1 MGVKTPLSL
10 TQAQKLFA
18 NYHITALQA
27 TKDGVMDTTYIAETN
42 SGAYIIKK
50 YERDITHK
58 INFDAQLLERL
69 SRSGLCVPKLL
80 AQSGEWYLY
89 TKLDGKSPKHI
100 TLAHMQKL
108 GQTLAKMHS
117 ITDSIKTQKPFF
129 ENYPLK
135 EILQQHKAKHFFYYK
150 KLAPLQDTKLKNDG
164 FIHGDIFKDN
174 TLFDKSRLC
183 IFDFID
189 GGSGSFAFELGVV
202 LLSFNPHAR
211 RSFTR
216 LLLQSYNQHV
226 QKKLSLRELETHRK
240 TAAKL
245 YALLRMKHYQNT
257 KRAKE
262 LVKLC

>member
-18 NYHITALQA
+18 SYHITALQA
-27 TKDGVMDTTYIAETN
+27 TQDGVMDTTYIAEAKDGT
-42 SGAYIIKK
+42 YIIKK

-58 INFDAQLLERL
+58 INFDAQLLEKL

-80 AQSGEWYLY
+80 AQNGEWYLY

-108 GQTLAKMHS
+108 GRFIARMHQV
-117 ITDSIKTQKPFF
+117 TQKLQTAPHFF
-129 ENYPLK
+129 TNYPLIQMLR
-135 EILQQHKAKHFFYYK
+135 EHKAAHFYYYK
-150 KLAPLQDTKLKNDG
+150 KLCSLSDEPLCADG

-174 TLFDKSRLC
+174 TLFTNTKLAM
-183 IFDFID
+183 FDFID

-202 LLSFNPHAR
+202 LLSFNPANR
-211 RSFTR
+211 KSFSR
-216 LLLQSYNQHV
+216 MLLHSYNQHAP
-226 QKKLSLRELETHRK
+226 KKLTLQELEENRK
-240 TAAKL
+240 KAARL
-245 YALLRMKHYQNT
+245 YALLRLHRYKKS

>member
-10 TQAQKLFA
+10 TQAQKLFPT
-18 NYHITALQA
+18 YDIKTLHP
-27 TKDGVMDTTYIAETN
+27 TKDGVMDTTYIAEAKD
-42 SGAYIIKK
+42 GAYIIKK
-50 YERDITHK
+50 YERNITHK
-58 INFDAQLLERL
+58 ISFDAQLLDTL

-80 AQSGEWYLY
+80 AQNKQWYLY
-89 TKLDGKSPKHI
+89 TKLEGKSPKHI

-117 ITDSIKTQKPFF
+117 ITDSIQTQKPFL

-174 TLFDKSRLC
+174 TLFSKKRLC

-216 LLLQSYNQHV
+216 LLLQSYNQHAA
-226 QKKLSLRELETHRK
+226 KKISLRELETHCK

-245 YALLRMKHYQNT
+245 YTLLRINHTQNT